1 MTKRVLAWVAAAA
14 ILIGGIGGPALLADH
29 ADAAR
34 GASAGGPGREGPP
47 FPPGQTTNPNP
58 SK

>member
-1 MTKRVLAWVAAAA
+1 MTTRVLAWVAAAA
-14 ILIGGIGGPALLADH
+14 MIIGGIGGTALLAGQ

-34 GASAGGPGREGPP
+34 GASAGGPGREDPP